1 MATLSL
7 SGTLS
12 STMSSASSRA
22 GIPSSVSAT
31 VKAYVTGC
39 VCVWYMRV
47 QKASDVHIKRITIE
61 NWTSQSHKQGHYQ
74 LVVFQDVFFM

>member
-31 VKAYVTGC
+31 VKAYVT

-47 QKASDVHIKRITIE
+47 QKASDVHIKRIRIE
-61 NWTSQSHKQGHYQ
+61 N
-74 LVVFQDVFFM
+74 